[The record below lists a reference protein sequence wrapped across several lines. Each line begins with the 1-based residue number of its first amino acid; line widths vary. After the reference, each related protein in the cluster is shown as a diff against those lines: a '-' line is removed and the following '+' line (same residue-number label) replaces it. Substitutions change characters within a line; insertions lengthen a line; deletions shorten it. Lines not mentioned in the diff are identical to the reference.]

1 MFLFFYIF
9 NSEIDTDH
17 STQFLH
23 STFQVIVD
31 RPQLSLKYLSFHT
44 SSLLQAPEDHHSGIK
59 FLQLVV
65 KVLHDTIVMTMMI
78 L

>member
-1 MFLFFYIF
+1 MKEIPHVSIGDLCSCFFHIF

-44 SSLLQAPEDHHSGIK
+44 SSLLQAPEASS
-59 FLQLVV
+59 QWN
-65 KVLHDTIVMTMMI
+65 
-78 L
+78 